1 MNMIEGLS
9 LLLEKISSEQN
20 QKIKYL
26 KKLYSK
32 RGRQE
37 KGKLIL
43 EGYRIIED
51 ALKSSAVFDK
61 IYMSP
66 EFLKSDEGQYLQE
79 SFINRDKKGQLLII
93 DKKILNK
100 IADTDTPQGVIAVV
114 NEIEYEAQELFKEN
128 GLLLLL
134 DRLQDPG
141 NMGTI
146 IRTAA
151 AAGLDGIVI
160 LKGSVDIYN
169 LKVLRATMG
178 AIFKIPLLHGL
189 TREDFFVLLAES
201 NYRLLSTD
209 LKADRYYHQQEYQ
222 RPLIIAIGNEAN
234 GLEEEILQ
242 KSDYRVKIPLN
253 GEIESLNAAVAAGVI
268 IYKVSE
274 GKWE

>member
-1 MNMIEGLS
+1 MIKGLS
-9 LLLEKISSEQN
+9 LLFEKISSEQN

-37 KGKLIL
+37 RGKLVL
-43 EGYRIIED
+43 EGYRIIEE
-51 ALKSSAVFDK
+51 ALKSSAVFEK
-61 IYMSP
+61 IYMSS
-66 EFLKSDEGQYLQE
+66 EFLKSDEGQFFKDIY
-79 SFINRDKKGQLLII
+79 INKDKKGQVLII

-114 NEIEYEAQELFKEN
+114 DEIEYEADDLFKKK
-128 GLLLLL
+128 GILLLL
-134 DRLQDPG
+134 DRIQDPG

-178 AIFKIPLLHGL
+178 AIFKIPLLQGL
-189 TREDFFVLLAES
+189 TLEEFFELLAKS

-209 LKADRYYHQQEYQ
+209 LKTDRYYHQQEYQ
-222 RPLIIAIGNEAN
+222 SPLIIAIGNEAN
-234 GLEEEILQ
+234 GLDEKILQ
-242 KSDYRVKIPLN
+242 KSDYRIKIPITE
-253 GEIESLNAAVAAGVI
+253 EIESLNAAVAAGVI
-268 IYKVSE
+268 IYKVLE
-274 GKWE
+274 GKWK